1 MVDIVHSTVSYI
13 VTLQLVSIA
22 ILYTIKIVE
31 VQKLLSFAATITH
44 PIILYILHDNTWDH
58 WWMAAVHVSWP
69 LHNGV
74 AALYCLCS

>member
-22 ILYTIKIVE
+22 ILYTIIVE

-69 LHNGV
+69 LHNGLLILLV
-74 AALYCLCS
+74 

>member
-22 ILYTIKIVE
+22 SYI
-31 VQKLLSFAATITH
+31 SFAATINH
-44 PIILYILHDNTWDH
+44 PMILYILHDNTWDH

-69 LHNGV
+69 LHNGIV
-74 AALYCLCS
+74 ALYCLCG